1 MVPKKTPGDWRPCGD
16 YRALNQHTVPD
27 CYPIPHLQDHTAG
40 LHGKKVFSKLDLV
53 RAYHQIPVH
62 PDDIHKTA
70 ITTPFGL
77 FEFVRMPFGLRNAAQ
92 TFQRFIDEVLR
103 GLHFVYA
110 YIDDLLVAS
119 DTAEEHEQHLEI
131 LFSRLS
137 QYGVIINP
145 IKCEFGVS
153 SLTFLGHVINAH
165 GIKPLADKVSVI
177 QDFPVPDSLR
187 KLREFLGL
195 VNFYRRFI
203 PHCADIIQP
212 LTDLLKTKMKNQA
225 ITLHSAALTAFN
237 AVKTAL
243 AHATLLVHPRS
254 TAPICLMVDASEAA
268 VGGVLQQ
275 LVNDVWEPISF
286 FSKRLQPAETRYSTF
301 GRELLAVYLG
311 IRHFRHSVEGRQF
324 CIYTDHKPLTHA
336 FTAKPDRYSPRE
348 IRHLDYVS
356 QYTTDIRHI
365 SGVANTVA
373 DALSRLELNSLTG
386 TTSSQIDFR
395 EISEAQQDDTELT
408 TLQSTTTSLRFKS
421 IPLPASDS
429 TILCDVSTGTARPY
443 IPETFRRAIFD
454 SLHNLSHPGI
464 SATQRLITARFV
476 WPGINKDVRLWA
488 KTCLACQRTK
498 IHRHTK
504 SPLGTFSTP
513 DARFSHVHIDLVGPL
528 PPSEGNMYLLTCV
541 DRFTRWPEAVPIP
554 DISAETVAKA
564 FVSRWVAVF
573 GAPATVTTDRGR
585 QFESTLFQSLSNILG
600 CKRTRTTSY
609 HPAAN
614 GLVERLHRQL
624 KASLKAHNN
633 QRWTETLPIVLL
645 GIRTAVKADIG
656 CSAAELVFGTTV
668 TLPGQFVA
676 PSMSPTDWDPSDYV
690 QRLRRHMTHVQPT
703 PPRPQHKTTH
713 IPPALST
720 CTHVFVRVD
729 AVKKPLQPPYNGPYR
744 VIKRTANFFFLEIN
758 GKQDS
763 VSIDRLKA
771 AFLEPLVVIPKDAPP
786 PRPTPLQPP
795 KPTATLPT
803 VDERPQPRTT
813 RSGRHVHWPSR
824 YVQFLDFG

>member
-1 MVPKKTPGDWRPCGD
+1 M
-16 YRALNQHTVPD
+16 
-27 CYPIPHLQDHTAG
+27 
-40 LHGKKVFSKLDLV
+40 
-53 RAYHQIPVH
+53 
-62 PDDIHKTA
+62 
-70 ITTPFGL
+70 
-77 FEFVRMPFGLRNAAQ
+77 
-92 TFQRFIDEVLR
+92 
-103 GLHFVYA
+103 
-110 YIDDLLVAS
+110 
-119 DTAEEHEQHLEI
+119 
-131 LFSRLS
+131 
-137 QYGVIINP
+137 
-145 IKCEFGVS
+145 
-153 SLTFLGHVINAH
+153 
-165 GIKPLADKVSVI
+165 I

-429 TILCDVSTGTARPY
+429 TILCDVSAGTARPY
-443 IPETFRRAIFD
+443 IPETFR
-454 SLHNLSHPGI
+454 
-464 SATQRLITARFV
+464 
-476 WPGINKDVRLWA
+476 
-488 KTCLACQRTK
+488 
-498 IHRHTK
+498 
-504 SPLGTFSTP
+504 
-513 DARFSHVHIDLVGPL
+513 
-528 PPSEGNMYLLTCV
+528 
-541 DRFTRWPEAVPIP
+541 
-554 DISAETVAKA
+554 
-564 FVSRWVAVF
+564 
-573 GAPATVTTDRGR
+573 
-585 QFESTLFQSLSNILG
+585 
-600 CKRTRTTSY
+600 
-609 HPAAN
+609 
-614 GLVERLHRQL
+614 
-624 KASLKAHNN
+624 
-633 QRWTETLPIVLL
+633 
-645 GIRTAVKADIG
+645 
-656 CSAAELVFGTTV
+656 
-668 TLPGQFVA
+668 
-676 PSMSPTDWDPSDYV
+676 
-690 QRLRRHMTHVQPT
+690 
-703 PPRPQHKTTH
+703 
-713 IPPALST
+713 
-720 CTHVFVRVD
+720 
-729 AVKKPLQPPYNGPYR
+729 
-744 VIKRTANFFFLEIN
+744 
-758 GKQDS
+758 
-763 VSIDRLKA
+763 
-771 AFLEPLVVIPKDAPP
+771 
-786 PRPTPLQPP
+786 
-795 KPTATLPT
+795 
-803 VDERPQPRTT
+803 
-813 RSGRHVHWPSR
+813 
-824 YVQFLDFG
+824 

>member
-1 MVPKKTPGDWRPCGD
+1 
-16 YRALNQHTVPD
+16 
-27 CYPIPHLQDHTAG
+27 
-40 LHGKKVFSKLDLV
+40 
-53 RAYHQIPVH
+53 
-62 PDDIHKTA
+62 
-70 ITTPFGL
+70 
-77 FEFVRMPFGLRNAAQ
+77 
-92 TFQRFIDEVLR
+92 
-103 GLHFVYA
+103 
-110 YIDDLLVAS
+110 
-119 DTAEEHEQHLEI
+119 
-131 LFSRLS
+131 
-137 QYGVIINP
+137 
-145 IKCEFGVS
+145 
-153 SLTFLGHVINAH
+153 
-165 GIKPLADKVSVI
+165 
-177 QDFPVPDSLR
+177 
-187 KLREFLGL
+187 
-195 VNFYRRFI
+195 
-203 PHCADIIQP
+203 
-212 LTDLLKTKMKNQA
+212 
-225 ITLHSAALTAFN
+225 
-237 AVKTAL
+237 
-243 AHATLLVHPRS
+243 
-254 TAPICLMVDASEAA
+254 
-268 VGGVLQQ
+268 
-275 LVNDVWEPISF
+275 
-286 FSKRLQPAETRYSTF
+286 
-301 GRELLAVYLG
+301 
-311 IRHFRHSVEGRQF
+311 
-324 CIYTDHKPLTHA
+324 
-336 FTAKPDRYSPRE
+336 
-348 IRHLDYVS
+348 
-356 QYTTDIRHI
+356 
-365 SGVANTVA
+365 
-373 DALSRLELNSLTG
+373 
-386 TTSSQIDFR
+386 
-395 EISEAQQDDTELT
+395 
-408 TLQSTTTSLRFKS
+408 
-421 IPLPASDS
+421 
-429 TILCDVSTGTARPY
+429 
-443 IPETFRRAIFD
+443 
-454 SLHNLSHPGI
+454 
-464 SATQRLITARFV
+464 
-476 WPGINKDVRLWA
+476 
-488 KTCLACQRTK
+488 
-498 IHRHTK
+498 
-504 SPLGTFSTP
+504 
-513 DARFSHVHIDLVGPL
+513 
-528 PPSEGNMYLLTCV
+528 MYLLTCV

-744 VIKRTANFFFLEIN
+744 VIKRTAKFFFLEIN